1 MKDHSR
7 KIYGVLHIVQ
17 DNEFLKI
24 VNYFRDLRIRWYG
37 AVEILGTI
45 KTYQKN
51 FVVILVELR

>member
-24 VNYFRDLRIRWYG
+24 VNYFRDLRIRWYR
-37 AVEILGTI
+37 AVGTI
-45 KTYQKN
+45 KTYQKH
-51 FVVILVELR
+51 FVVILEELR